1 MSLHFA
7 THHGIFE
14 HWGQGAHLSRGQRAI
29 FVICMT
35 VLFLL
40 IFVFL

>member
-7 THHGIFE
+7 THHGLFE
-14 HWGQGAHLSRGQRAI
+14 HWGAPHLSKGQRVI

-40 IFVFL
+40 MFVFL